1 VTLRVTGS
9 GALRS
14 LLLLAALPLWLGIDL
29 LHSRDKA
36 VEEGNVQMKAGKPE
50 QALGRYDDAV
60 KRLPEDPGVHFNRGA
75 ALYGLSR
82 GEEAAQSFLQATEA
96 KAPDLKGAAFYN
108 LGNAF
113 FQAKKYGEAVEAFKK
128 ALAYNPGDQRAKW
141 NLELALRNRKDQ
153 EDKNE
158 KNKDDKNKQSKDD
171 QKKQNDQKGEQKQAD
186 DKDQQAKHEPEKPGD
201 ESKGDQQDNKDGQ
214 NKNKQDQQADQ
225 KDQQKPP
232 EQKPQQA
239 RNDPKQ
245 PPEDKGQGK
254 PEQQDKQD
262 QKDKPP
268 QASNQPHKG
277 QTGNKGKPPPPDM
290 AEVDA
295 ILDNLEKSPKALE
308 QELARVRAMNRR
320 PPAKDW

>member
-1 VTLRVTGS
+1 VTGRVTGS
-9 GALRS
+9 RALRS
-14 LLLLAALPLWLGIDL
+14 LLLLAALPLCLGIDL
-29 LHSRDKA
+29 LQSRDKA

-50 QALGRYDDAV
+50 QALGRYDEAV
-60 KRLPEDPGVHFNRGA
+60 KRLPGDPGVHFNRGA

-82 GEEAAQSFLQATEA
+82 WEEAAQSFLQATEA

-108 LGNAF
+108 LGNSF

-141 NLELALRNRKDQ
+141 NLELALRNKKD
-153 EDKNE
+153 EEKKNQGD
-158 KNKDDKNKQSKDD
+158 KNKDPKDD
-171 QKKQNDQKGEQKQAD
+171 QKKPDDQKGEQQKAD
-186 DKDQQAKHEPEKPGD
+186 DKDQQAKNEPEKPGD
-201 ESKGDQQDNKDGQ
+201 ESKGDQQDKQDGENKT
-214 NKNKQDQQADQ
+214 KQDQQADQ
-225 KDQQKPP
+225 KQQQKPP

-239 RNDPKQ
+239 QNDPKQ

-254 PEQQDKQD
+254 PDQQDKQD
-262 QKDKPP
+262 QKDRPP
-268 QASNQPHKG
+268 QASNQPQKG
-277 QTGNKGKPPPPDM
+277 QTGNKGKQPPPDM

>member
-1 VTLRVTGS
+1 VSRQPDGV
-9 GALRS
+9 ARAAIAVAA
-14 LLLLAALPLWLGIDL
+14 AALPLCLGIDL

-36 VEEGNVQMKAGKPE
+36 VEEGNAQMKAGKPE
-50 QALGRYDDAV
+50 QALGRYDEAV

-82 GEEAAQSFLQATEA
+82 WEEAAQSFLQATEA
-96 KAPDLKGAAFYN
+96 KAPALKGAAFYN

-141 NLELALRNRKDQ
+141 NLELALRNKKD
-153 EDKNE
+153 E
-158 KNKDDKNKQSKDD
+158 DKNKQGDKNKDP
-171 QKKQNDQKGEQKQAD
+171 KNDQKQDDKKGEQQKAD
-186 DKDQQAKHEPEKPGD
+186 DKDQQAKNEPQKPGD
-201 ESKGDQQDNKDGQ
+201 ESKGDQQDNKDGE
-214 NKNKQDQQADQ
+214 KKSKQDQQADQ

-239 RNDPKQ
+239 QNDPKQ

-254 PEQQDKQD
+254 ADQQDKQD

-268 QASNQPHKG
+268 QASNQPQKG
-277 QTGNKGKPPPPDM
+277 QTGNKGKQPPPDM

>member
-1 VTLRVTGS
+1 VTGRGTGS
-9 GALRS
+9 RALRS
-14 LLLLAALPLWLGIDL
+14 LLLLAALPLCLGIDL
-29 LHSRDKA
+29 LQSRDKA
-36 VEEGNVQMKAGKPE
+36 VEEGNAQMKAGKPE
-50 QALGRYDDAV
+50 QALGRYDEAV
-60 KRLPEDPGVHFNRGA
+60 KRLPDPGVHFNRGA

-82 GEEAAQSFLQATEA
+82 WEEAAEAFLQATEA

-153 EDKNE
+153 EDKNQ
-158 KNKDDKNKQSKDD
+158 KNKDDKNKDPKDD

-186 DKDQQAKHEPEKPGD
+186 DKDQQAKNEPEKPGD
-201 ESKGDQQDNKDGQ
+201 EHKGDQQNKDGE
-214 NKNKQDQQADQ
+214 NKQDQQADQ

-239 RNDPKQ
+239 QNDPKQ

-254 PEQQDKQD
+254 PDQQDKRD

-268 QASNQPHKG
+268 QASNQPQKG
-277 QTGNKGKPPPPDM
+277 QTGNKGKQPPPDM

>member
-1 VTLRVTGS
+1 MTGRVTGS
-9 GALRS
+9 RALRS
-14 LLLLAALPLWLGIDL
+14 LLLLAALPLCLGIDL
-29 LHSRDKA
+29 LQSRDKA

-50 QALGRYDDAV
+50 QALGRYDEAV

-82 GEEAAQSFLQATEA
+82 WEEAAQSFLQATEA
-96 KAPDLKGAAFYN
+96 KAPDLKGGGLLQPGQRLLPGQEVRRGGGGVQEGAGLQPRRPAGQVEPGAGAAERRSKRTR
-108 LGNAF
+108 
-113 FQAKKYGEAVEAFKK
+113 KKNK
-128 ALAYNPGDQRAKW
+128 GD
-141 NLELALRNRKDQ
+141 
-153 EDKNE
+153 
-158 KNKDDKNKQSKDD
+158 KNKDPKDD
-171 QKKQNDQKGEQKQAD
+171 QKQQDQKGEQKQAD
-186 DKDQQAKHEPEKPGD
+186 DKDQQAKNEPEKPGD
-201 ESKGDQQDNKDGQ
+201 EPKGDQQDNKDGE
-214 NKNKQDQQADQ
+214 NKDKQDQQADQ

-239 RNDPKQ
+239 QNDPKQ

-254 PEQQDKQD
+254 PDQQDKQD

-268 QASNQPHKG
+268 QASNQPQKG

>member
-1 VTLRVTGS
+1 VSGRVTGS
-9 GALRS
+9 RALRS
-14 LLLLAALPLWLGIDL
+14 LLLLAALPVCLGIDL
-29 LHSRDKA
+29 LQSRDKA

-50 QALGRYDDAV
+50 QALGRYDEAV

-82 GEEAAQSFLQATEA
+82 WEEAAQSFLQATEA

-158 KNKDDKNKQSKDD
+158 KNKDDKNKDPKDD

-186 DKDQQAKHEPEKPGD
+186 DKDQQAKNEPEKPGD
-201 ESKGDQQDNKDGQ
+201 ESKGDKQNKDGE
-214 NKNKQDQQADQ
+214 NKQDQQADQ
-225 KDQQKPP
+225 KDQQKLP

-239 RNDPKQ
+239 QTDPKQ

-254 PEQQDKQD
+254 PDQQDKQD

-268 QASNQPHKG
+268 QASNQPQKG
-277 QTGNKGKPPPPDM
+277 QTGNKGKQPPPDM

>member
-1 VTLRVTGS
+1 VTGRVTGS
-9 GALRS
+9 RALRS
-14 LLLLAALPLWLGIDL
+14 LLLLAALPLCLGIDL

-36 VEEGNVQMKAGKPE
+36 VEEGNVHMKAGKPE
-50 QALGRYDDAV
+50 QALGRYDEAV
-60 KRLPEDPGVHFNRGA
+60 KRLPEDPGVQFNRGA

-82 GEEAAQSFLQATEA
+82 WEEAAQSFLQATEA

-153 EDKNE
+153 EDKDQ
-158 KNKDDKNKQSKDD
+158 KNKDDKNKDPKDD

-186 DKDQQAKHEPEKPGD
+186 DKDQQAKNEPEKPGD
-201 ESKGDQQDNKDGQ
+201 ESKGDKQNKDGD
-214 NKNKQDQQADQ
+214 NKQDQQADQ
-225 KDQQKPP
+225 KHQQKPP

-239 RNDPKQ
+239 QNDPKQ

-254 PEQQDKQD
+254 PDQQDKQD

-268 QASNQPHKG
+268 QASNQPQKG
-277 QTGNKGKPPPPDM
+277 QTGSKGKQPPPDM